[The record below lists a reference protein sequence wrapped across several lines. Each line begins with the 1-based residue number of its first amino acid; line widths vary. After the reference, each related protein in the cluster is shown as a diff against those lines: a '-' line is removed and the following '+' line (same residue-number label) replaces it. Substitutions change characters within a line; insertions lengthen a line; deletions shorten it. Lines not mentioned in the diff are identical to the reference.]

1 MYGIRRIFTKVKNK
15 MLEQRLKKVESDKW
29 KHSKE
34 IWENIGKDEKSAF
47 KMMDGSQSEEELQRK
62 GRVTAEKIVKGLA
75 IDKTHKVLEIGCGVG
90 RIGRELAPQCKEW
103 FGVDIS
109 STLIKIT
116 KKRMAHLNN
125 VQLAVLDKSFKL
137 PFPDDTFDRV
147 YCHVVLMHIQNEDM
161 YTYFQEIK
169 RVLKP
174 KCIAFYDAFNLNTED
189 GWNRFL
195 WEYEQYKGKY
205 RPMHRSRFTTPQE
218 IRRYTEKA
226 GLEILFLREP
236 IFWVEVIAT
245 KLPDTMNKDE
255 ERISFL
261 NNLRKGLESNLYV
274 LNDIQ

>member
-1 MYGIRRIFTKVKNK
+1 MFQIKKFFNK
-15 MLEQRLKKVESDKW
+15 IQNQLSERKLKKAESSKW

-34 IWENIGKDEKSAF
+34 IWEYIGKDEKTASL
-47 KMMDGSQSEEELQRK
+47 MMDASQNEQDLQRK
-62 GRVTAEKIVKGLA
+62 GKITADKLIKGLG
-75 IDKTHKVLEIGCGVG
+75 INKTHKVLEIGCGVG

-109 STLIKIT
+109 STIIKIT
-116 KKRMAHLNN
+116 RKRTAHIDN
-125 VQLAVLDKSFKL
+125 VHLAVLDKSFKI

-174 KCIAFYDAFNLNTED
+174 GGIAFYDAFNLNTED

-195 WEYEQYKGKY
+195 WEYERYKGKF
-205 RPMHRSRFTTPQE
+205 RPLHRSRFTTSQE
-218 IRRYTEKA
+218 IKVYTEKA

-236 IFWVEVIAT
+236 IFWVEILAT
-245 KLPDTMNKDE
+245 KLPETIKENQEK
-255 ERISFL
+255 ISFL
-261 NNLRKGLESNLYV
+261 NDLRKTLEPNLSV
-274 LNDIQ
+274 LDDIQ